1 VPTSIPVKITEHDHK
16 EFSDSGVAID
26 DEIREIRQNFN
37 VALVNTSMTD
47 QYNKEH
53 AKLLRAEDENA
64 WDRAVRNSLDPYEE
78 KAAVII
84 GAIREFE
91 RNVIFGNLASEAIP
105 GENTRD
111 MGGQYLTN
119 KKRIDHGSLLY
130 QIAVK
135 VPKGGL
141 LHLHFNA
148 ELHPE
153 RLLVQA
159 RDIEDMYIWSMRP
172 LLNYK
177 DLDETEVVLNV
188 LDSGKVEKGVDL
200 FSEAYPSA
208 TNWKKGPMAFKVWM
222 PWSKF
227 QEEFKKHFPHKEAQ
241 TPQAPG
247 SSGSTC
253 CTEPA
258 ESGSEVELTPAERWL
273 ESKMVLSE
281 EEAYLSTQ
289 TVNG

>member
-26 DEIREIRQNFN
+26 NEIREIRQNFN

-172 LLNYK
+172 FLNYK

-188 LDSGKVEKGVDL
+188 LDSGKVEKGVDSSRRRIHL
-200 FSEAYPSA
+200 QQTGKRGLWRSKSGCHGVSS
-208 TNWKKGPMAFKVWM
+208 KKNLRNTFRTRKRRRPRPLA
-222 PWSKF
+222 
-227 QEEFKKHFPHKEAQ
+227 
-241 TPQAPG
+241 PQDQ
-247 SSGSTC
+247 
-253 CTEPA
+253 PA
-258 ESGSEVELTPAERWL
+258 VQSQQSLDLRL
-273 ESKMVLSE
+273 
-281 EEAYLSTQ
+281 
-289 TVNG
+289 N